1 MALRTLVV
9 RRESSYCGLQIA
21 VDAPRARSNAIARR
35 ARRRAMPMPPDDA
48 RARESRSDALR
59 PLHHPL
65 APCSIA
71 EFERATGRDVLACVL
86 RRDARASVAEALARM
101 QCDELRAM
109 CDALSLRKSGT
120 KAALV
125 EAIVGQMGRGFARG
139 TTRRG
144 DAASATLARMRDG
157 AFGDAFVCVK
167 AGEEESFATASDQAS
182 AGRVWRERYALA
194 NSSVDGYY
202 ATETSRAERA
212 YLLYD
217 AVYEE
222 LPLSK
227 RQWIDAI
234 DCPMSRRDRFCGEG
248 HWSNDP
254 RANARAMDRL
264 YVAFWQ
270 QSPVDQVHSLT
281 PDRIRGE
288 VRSALAYVRAPENAS
303 MFPYW
308 RSKPK
313 CAQSEDRRATG
324 STATAPPATGATP
337 TAGPPPTADE
347 NAGMENLSREMF
359 RREVMARASP
369 MKAAQK
375 VSSSPEARANA
386 PSKAAATLPGT
397 TPEERTFYQRLEKAD
412 PMFEMISSADNP
424 SYPPGDL
431 VKPQKVVP
439 MKTFQQCFFLSATDL
454 HFLQREDEFELQA
467 VCMLQN
473 DDVKERMQWPLD
485 VYLTA
490 NDHTLTVV
498 KRSTVKSVTK
508 STRDPSVRIPASR
521 LRSGSNHFRM
531 FHRDRRGAFMVALR
545 IVRKRT
551 LEEVAAC
558 IPKAASVGV
567 ALRNA
572 LKHLG
577 FTEKDDEVIMEDVAL
592 VSLRCP
598 ISGQVC
604 RNPARLSSC
613 VGLHTFDAE
622 SFLQLNTVSRKWCC
636 PECGKKGGP
645 SDLRVDSFIKSC
657 VDKVTERALSKVSRI
672 EINKDGHWRPREDA
686 GAPPLDASQL
696 RWYAPVISGYSVT
709 WKLDGDDGSPTSTA
723 TKVNGVNGAETPN
736 VESKETIELVKTDDD
751 GEDSELDE
759 EEEYRR
765 AIREAAEFCGASGAR
780 APGKKKREPDVIV
793 ISDSEDDNPVQR
805 SAATQSTTKRP
816 KPSSALTA
824 RPPGVP
830 LSVDSLSPRSR
841 AREVH
846 FRMTNRPNPFN
857 PTSTA
862 PRNL

>member
-830 LSVDSLSPRSR
+830 VSVDSLSPRSR